1 MAKSFD
7 KRFIIGLIA
16 AVILLCGAL
25 YAWNKPPSGIADQLE
40 GKTFH
45 LSTYQGSSIADG
57 ANYTLSFQDG
67 KLNAKFCNSM
77 SGSYTLASSL
87 LQGKL
92 ASTLKYC
99 QTPAGLMDIENAFGA
114 GIDKGLNVSYQG
126 DTLKLTTADD
136 VQFVFTK

>member
-7 KRFIIGLIA
+7 KRFIVGLVA
-16 AVILLCGAL
+16 AVILLSGAL

-45 LSTYQGSSIADG
+45 LAMYKGASVADG
-57 ANYTLSFQDG
+57 SNYTLSFQDG
-67 KLNAKFCNSM
+67 KLSAKFCNNM
-77 SGSYTLASSL
+77 SGNYTLANSS

-99 QTPAGLMDIENAFGA
+99 QTPAGLMDIENVFGA

-126 DTLKLTTADD
+126 DTLKLTTAEN